1 MTGLCLLLVQGST
14 NVLLSMPISSCQL
27 PRKFGH
33 IERHVIGLLVL
44 INIIISYQVVIVVV
58 LLPTGTKG
66 MNAENLKEKGSR
78 EQLTIQH
85 AKYPCY
91 R

>member
-1 MTGLCLLLVQGST
+1 
-14 NVLLSMPISSCQL
+14 
-27 PRKFGH
+27 
-33 IERHVIGLLVL
+33 LLVL

-78 EQLTIQH
+78 EQLTVQH